1 MCAMQSLYYLLGFTV
16 GAGLIVQVGM
26 NSTLRALLGSPVVAA
41 LISFL
46 IGSLTLALYLM
57 VTHTPLPLRTQLST
71 VPGWAW
77 LGGALGAFYVA
88 SSVVVGSRL
97 GAATLLATVVFGQLL
112 TSLLVD
118 HYGWLGFP
126 QHPLTLMRVAGAVLL
141 FGGVLLIV
149 R

>member
-1 MCAMQSLYYLLGFTV
+1 MQSVPLYLLGLGV
-16 GAGLIVQVGM
+16 GVGLVVQVGM

-41 LISFL
+41 LISFVV
-46 IGSLTLALYLM
+46 GSVALALFAL
-57 VTHTPLPLRTQLST
+57 VTRAPVPAREQLAA

-88 SSVVVGSRL
+88 SSVIVGPRL
-97 GAATLLATVVFGQLL
+97 GAATLLALVVLGQLG

-118 HYGWLGFP
+118 HFGWLGFA
-126 QHPLTLMRVAGAVLL
+126 QHPITAVRLAGAALL
-141 FGGVLLIV
+141 FAGVLLVV